1 MLYKIHKVMQG
12 YESKADDIRGNFL
25 KNLAGQLFL
34 SNVAWALSHWEWVTH
49 SDLDN
54 LGWSW
59 TMCLNW

>member
-1 MLYKIHKVMQG
+1 MHG
-12 YESKADDIRGNFL
+12 YEYKADDIRGNFL
-25 KNLAGQLFL
+25 KNLAGKLFL